1 MNKNLA
7 FLISKLSRY
16 QKKYLNLHLK
26 DTDLEDSQAVIL
38 LKIKEHINITPKE
51 IFEMRIVE
59 KPSVTKILKKLEE
72 LEYIKKVYSEND
84 GRSYSVAITDKGL
97 NMCYFIEKI
106 IVELNSRYEKL
117 ISDRFSEDLTK
128 ILNEIYNEYV

>member
-1 MNKNLA
+1 MNENLV
-7 FLISKLSRY
+7 FLVAKLSRY

-26 DTDLEDSQAVIL
+26 DTDLEDSQAAIL
-38 LKIKEHINITPKE
+38 IKIKEHINITPKE

-84 GRSYSVAITDKGL
+84 GRSYSVAVTDKGFE
-97 NMCYFIEKI
+97 MCCFIEEI
-106 IVELNSRYEKL
+106 LVELNSRYKKL
-117 ISDRFSEDLTK
+117 ISDRFSEDLMK
-128 ILNEIYNEYV
+128 ILNEIYGEYV